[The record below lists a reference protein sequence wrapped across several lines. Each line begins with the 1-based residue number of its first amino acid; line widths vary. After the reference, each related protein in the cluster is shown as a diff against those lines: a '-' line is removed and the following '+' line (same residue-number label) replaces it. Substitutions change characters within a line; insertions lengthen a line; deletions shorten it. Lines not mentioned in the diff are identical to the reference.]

1 LIAVLCIPWMLLIK
15 PIILWCKMPASAAR
29 VSVHSHHSGSDDE
42 DNGDNLDTPL
52 NMDDE
57 LEEVK
62 DTPIKD
68 HGHAQGGAH

>member
-1 LIAVLCIPWMLLIK
+1 
-15 PIILWCKMPASAAR
+15 MPASAAR